1 MAPVPAFLDGIGL
14 SEMLVI
20 GFIAILIFGGNLPD
34 ALRNL
39 GRSYA
44 KFRKS
49 LHDVSRP
56 LRDEIQRAT
65 TLPVEAYTPT
75 LPANA
80 SASPLPPSPLQ
91 ASDPGAPAAHEAG
104 MPLPPAAAQAAPP
117 VPAGPA
123 PSAPGPPLS
132 RPVPFDDEP
141 PPV

>member
-1 MAPVPAFLDGIGL
+1 MAPAPAFLDGIGF

-20 GFIAILIFGGNLPD
+20 AFIAILIFGGNLPD
-34 ALRNL
+34 TLRNL

-49 LHDVSRP
+49 LSDVSRP

-65 TLPVEAYTPT
+65 TLPPEPFHPA

-80 SASPLPPSPLQ
+80 SPPAGPPPPPPPASGLEAPSAYLTGTP
-91 ASDPGAPAAHEAG
+91 ASAPAAPSE
-104 MPLPPAAAQAAPP
+104 PAAPP
-117 VPAGPA
+117 EPPA
-123 PSAPGPPLS
+123 PAPTAP
-132 RPVPFDDEP
+132 RPAAPFDDEP